1 MSFMPLIGRI
11 VLGIAMLAVV
21 GYVLAA
27 AYLYFF
33 QEKFVYKRVPA

>member
-21 GYVLAA
+21 GYVLGRG
-27 AYLYFF
+27 LSLFF
-33 QEKFVYKRVPA
+33 SGKIRL